1 MSYVTDYPKERIG
14 GSNPYYCCSYC
25 KMSEPQI
32 NGRVNNHSLWCKYRM
47 EKQHYTFEDIDALE
61 RELFDE
67 NLEVI
72 DVIAQAQE
80 AFCANDIVQAI
91 AILFANKQLVE
102 SKSLILAVLLER
114 HRHDSFK

>member
-1 MSYVTDYPKERIG
+1 MAYITDYPKERIG

-32 NGRVNNHSLWCKYRM
+32 NGRINNHSLWCKYRM

-72 DVIAQAQE
+72 DVIAQAAE
-80 AFCANDIVQAI
+80 AFGANDIVQAI
-91 AILFANKQLVE
+91 AILSTQKNLVA
-102 SKSLILAVLLER
+102 SKSPILASLLER
-114 HRHDSFK
+114 HRHDVF